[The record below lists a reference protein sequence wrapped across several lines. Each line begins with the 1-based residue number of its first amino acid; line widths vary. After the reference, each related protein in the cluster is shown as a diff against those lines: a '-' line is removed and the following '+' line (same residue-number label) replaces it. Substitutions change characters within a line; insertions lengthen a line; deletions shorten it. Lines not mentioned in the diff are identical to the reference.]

1 MKRCSNPSCHADN
14 PSDAIFCHM
23 YGRKMKTRVIWPFIL
38 GGVVLVSALVCGII
52 KFTTFENKNVVKF
65 TVNGVSFN
73 MIKVEGG
80 SFSKGATYE
89 QGNEAMW
96 WEKPVHQVS
105 LNSYYIG
112 ETEVTQALWKAVMIQ
127 NPSSFKGDNLPVDC
141 VSWDDCV
148 EFCRLLSLKTGKRF
162 RLPTEA
168 KWEFAARGG
177 NKSKHFKYSGSN
189 NVYEVAWCIGVS
201 DSIPH
206 AVKTKKPNELGIYD
220 MTGNAWEW
228 CSDYWQEK
236 YDDYTQYN
244 PQGPSIGEYRVH
256 RGGGWLNLP
265 KSCRISYRYYAK
277 QGRRND
283 YRGLRLV
290 MDN

>member
-1 MKRCSNPSCHADN
+1 MKRCSNPSCRADN

-23 YGRKMKTRVIWPFIL
+23 CGRKMKTKVIWPFIL
-38 GGVVLVSALVCGII
+38 GGVVLISALVCGII

-65 TVNGVSFN
+65 TVNGVSFK
-73 MIKVEGG
+73 MIKVDGG
-80 SFSKGATYE
+80 SFSMGATYE

-96 WEKPVHQVS
+96 WEMPVHQVS
-105 LNSYYIG
+105 LNNYYIG
-112 ETEVTQALWKAVMIQ
+112 ETEVTQALWKAVMSQ

-148 EFCRLLSLKTGKRF
+148 EFCRLLSHKTGKRF

-168 KWEFAARGG
+168 EWEFAARGG
-177 NKSKHFKYSGSN
+177 NKSNCYKYPGSN

-220 MTGNAWEW
+220 MAGNAWEW
-228 CSDYWQEK
+228 CSDYWGAK
-236 YDDYTQYN
+236 YNDYHEIN
-244 PQGPSIGEYRVH
+244 PQGPSTGEYRVH
-256 RGGGWLNLP
+256 RGGGWLNRP
-265 KSCRISYRYYAK
+265 THCRISYRYKAK
-277 QGRRND
+277 QSRRND
-283 YRGLRLV
+283 FRGFRLV
-290 MDN
+290 MDY